1 MNKSISIQ
9 IARLKQVIAD
19 SYLVLEELGAI
30 MPEERTSYNLVETI
44 ASLLPDESYS
54 YEEVVEILTKNGYVL
69 LDSNNNPVTD
79 ILIEELFPTDELNMN
94 NSTVVEDENSTM
106 NLSFEA
112 LSEYINN

>member
-44 ASLLPDESYS
+44 ATLLPDESYS
-54 YEEVVEILTKNGYVL
+54 YDEVIDILTKNGYRL
-69 LDSNNNPVTD
+69 LDENNNPVTD
-79 ILIEELFPTDELNMN
+79 ELIEELFITDELNMN
-94 NSTVVEDENSTM
+94 NSTVVENEESTM
-106 NLSFEA
+106 NLSFED
-112 LSEYINN
+112 LKEYINN

>member
-30 MPEERTSYNLVETI
+30 MPDERTSYNLVETI

-54 YEEVVEILTKNGYVL
+54 YEEVIEILTKNGYIL
-69 LDSNNNPVTD
+69 LDQNNNPVTD
-79 ILIEELFPTDELNMN
+79 ALIEDLFPTEELTMDD
-94 NSTVVEDENSTM
+94 STVVEDEENTM
-106 NLSFEA
+106 NLSFNA

>member
-44 ASLLPDESYS
+44 ATLLPDESYS
-54 YEEVVEILTKNGYVL
+54 YDEVIDILTKNGYRL
-69 LDSNNNPVTD
+69 LDENNNPVTD
-79 ILIEELFPTDELNMN
+79 ELIEELFITDELNMS
-94 NSTVVEDENSTM
+94 NSTVVENEESTM
-106 NLSFEA
+106 NLSFED
-112 LSEYINN
+112 LKEYINN